1 MLGMST
7 FKITLH
13 QACLARIDQSI
24 AAATQAMED
33 AQNSANQET
42 KSSVGD
48 KYETGRAMMQ
58 LEKDK
63 FAQQLAQSQELR
75 LQLEQLNPSNGYSSS
90 IQLGSLLRSNEGY
103 YYLAVSLGKIMHE
116 GKAVYVLSAA
126 APLGQVLL
134 GKKVGDKIQ
143 FQGRRIEILELW

>member
-1 MLGMST
+1 MST
-7 FKITLH
+7 FKTTLH

-75 LQLEQLNPSNGYSSS
+75 LQLEQLNPLSTYPA

-103 YYLAVSLGKIMHE
+103 YYLAVSLGKIIHE
-116 GKAVYVLSAA
+116 GKAVYVLSTA

-134 GKKVGDKIQ
+134 GKKLGDKIP
-143 FQGRRIEILELW
+143 FQGRNIEILELW

>member
-1 MLGMST
+1 MST